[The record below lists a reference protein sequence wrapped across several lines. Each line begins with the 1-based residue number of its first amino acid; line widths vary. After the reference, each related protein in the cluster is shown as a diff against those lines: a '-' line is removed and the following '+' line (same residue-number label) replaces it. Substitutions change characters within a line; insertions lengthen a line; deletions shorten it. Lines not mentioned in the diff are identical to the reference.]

1 MNDIISGLLEKA
13 EDIRN
18 EISSLYNDMIEE
30 SAEFDTDSDEYA
42 AIMDAKDGLS
52 CIYDDLDLEVISTLK
67 EAS

>member
-1 MNDIISGLLEKA
+1 MNDIIAGLLERA

-30 SAEFDTDSDEYA
+30 SAEFDPDSDEYA

-52 CIYDDLDLEVISTLK
+52 CVYDDFDLEVISTLK

>member
-1 MNDIISGLLEKA
+1 MNDIIAGLLERA

-30 SAEFDTDSDEYA
+30 SSEFDTESDKYA

-52 CIYDDLDLEVISTLK
+52 CVYDDFDLEVISTLK

>member
-1 MNDIISGLLEKA
+1 MNDIIAGLLERA

-30 SAEFDTDSDEYA
+30 SAEFDADSDEYA

-52 CIYDDLDLEVISTLK
+52 GIYDDLDLEVISTLK

>member
-1 MNDIISGLLEKA
+1 MNDIIAGLLERA

-42 AIMDAKDGLS
+42 AIMAAKDGLS
-52 CIYDDLDLEVISTLK
+52 CVYDDFDLEVISTLK

>member
-1 MNDIISGLLEKA
+1 MNDIIAGLLERA
-13 EDIRN
+13 EDIKN

-52 CIYDDLDLEVISTLK
+52 CVYDDFDLEVISTLK
-67 EAS
+67 EAV

>member
-1 MNDIISGLLEKA
+1 MNDIIAGLLERA

-18 EISSLYNDMIEE
+18 EVSDLYNRMIED
-30 SAEFDTDSDEYA
+30 SAEFDEDSDEYA

-52 CIYDDLDLEVISTLK
+52 CIYDDLDLEVISALK

>member
-1 MNDIISGLLEKA
+1 MNNIIAGLLDKA

-18 EISSLYNDMIEE
+18 EISDLYNRMIEE
-30 SAEFDTDSDEYA
+30 SAEFDEESDEYA
-42 AIMDAKDGLS
+42 AITDAKDGLS

>member
-1 MNDIISGLLEKA
+1 MNDIIAGLLERA

-30 SAEFDTDSDEYA
+30 SAEFDMDSDEYA
-42 AIMDAKDGLS
+42 AICDAKDGLS
-52 CIYDDLDLEVISTLK
+52 SIYDDLDLEVISTLK